1 MALRLKEAGLRWFV
15 HVGCFAWDAAG
26 VLIDFTP
33 LPNSVYFILN
43 LSIFARALGGVD
55 QIHRKLVW
63 LPTWHQARL
72 LCREHGVPDEA
83 VAAIWSSPMGPG
95 DELPALYAAAA
106 RKAER
111 ALKDKPPSLKMRKTR
126 KLRTPS
132 PPQAAPYCTG
142 SERPARGAESDR
154 PRRAGGSPGFA

>member
-1 MALRLKEAGLRWFV
+1 MHPEPFDESRDYAPTPFDRRHCEMAARLKEAGLRWFV
-15 HVGCFAWDAAG
+15 HVGCFAWDAGG

-33 LPNSVYFILN
+33 LPNNVYFILN

-95 DELPALYAAAA
+95 DELLALYELLLE
-106 RKAER
+106 KLNEH
-111 ALKDKPPSLKMRKTR
+111 SKT
-126 KLRTPS
+126 S
-132 PPQAAPYCTG
+132 PHH
-142 SERPARGAESDR
+142 
-154 PRRAGGSPGFA
+154 